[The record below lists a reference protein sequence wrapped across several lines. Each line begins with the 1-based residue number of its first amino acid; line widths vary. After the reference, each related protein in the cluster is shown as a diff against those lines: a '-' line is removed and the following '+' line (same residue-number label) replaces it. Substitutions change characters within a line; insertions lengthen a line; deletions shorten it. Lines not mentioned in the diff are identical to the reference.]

1 MIEELKD
8 KNVELTLKHPKVE
21 GGIQKYRTEDGW
33 EMIVMLGRKEG
44 QHYQM
49 HRMVMAGSTLVAE
62 LITGFIKEF
71 PDVVMPAIAKEML
84 ESLKGHVGN
93 MPNNKDDAP
102 PGTKFN

>member
-44 QHYQM
+44 QHYQT
-49 HRMVMAGSTLVAE
+49 HRMVMSGSALVAE
-62 LITGFIKEF
+62 LVTGFIKEF

-84 ESLKGHVGN
+84 GSLKGRMGD
-93 MPNNKDDAP
+93 MPDNKDAP